1 MKIDDT
7 YEPIEFFRDFFMTD
21 DEESISAVASHC
33 HIVKKKKGDILY
45 GPGATEGSTIVLL
58 DGVLRTYILSP
69 DGTEN
74 TLTFWFKPG
83 TFINVTKEMINI
95 PAYWCVAATDCTLIE
110 MVGTTVYDLAEEY
123 PLLWKEIMFGTLPFA
138 VRIMDKAR
146 AGYTLPA
153 KERYLWF
160 LENYGPVES
169 KVSQLEIA
177 SFLGIAPQS
186 LSRIR
191 AELEQEGV
199 TPPPEK
205 LTNDKTPVA

>member
-1 MKIDDT
+1 
-7 YEPIEFFRDFFMTD
+7 MTD
-21 DEESISAVASHC
+21 DEETISAVASCC
-33 HIVKKKKGDILY
+33 HIVTKKKGDILY

-83 TFINVTKEMINI
+83 TFICVTKEMINI

-146 AGYTLPA
+146 AGYTLPDTS
-153 KERYLWF
+153 LC
-160 LENYGPVES
+160 GPHH
-169 KVSQLEIA
+169 
-177 SFLGIAPQS
+177 GQS
-186 LSRIR
+186 SCRIHSACKR
-191 AELEQEGV
+191 ALPLVPGELR
-199 TPPPEK
+199 TR
-205 LTNDKTPVA
+205 